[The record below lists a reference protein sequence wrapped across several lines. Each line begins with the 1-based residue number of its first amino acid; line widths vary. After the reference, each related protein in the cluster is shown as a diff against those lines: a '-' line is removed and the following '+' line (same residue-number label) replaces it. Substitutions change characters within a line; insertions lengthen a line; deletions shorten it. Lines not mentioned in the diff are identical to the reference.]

1 MDAPSG
7 ETADGHNRGSW
18 TSELCQFSYAR
29 FHLYLT
35 IPPTVFLY
43 LLNRPFLTRLDRAK
57 LIFLPVIAFVWT
69 TPWDNELVR
78 QRAWR
83 YPRSC
88 VMGTVGYVP
97 IEEYFFFIIQSVK
110 TTLFA
115 SFMTRWLLP
124 TFYVFETRAEKQ
136 SSLFARWSFVAV
148 SCCFT
153 ALLAGLA
160 MTRPGQHTYYL
171 GMILWWCS
179 LPLALLGW
187 GSSNFVA
194 RMPWRAGKGAF
205 LITLLLPTAYLWAT
219 DIFALR
225 RGTWHINEATSLNIF
240 PIPDLPIEEM
250 IFFFVTNLLL
260 VVASFTFDRCITLAR
275 LGVGVSRRERADS
288 STPPFS
294 PSYLPLN
301 LETIKALWGTFVVMD
316 PPAEDTTGGYDGL
329 SAQCRD
335 LATSLDILS
344 NASKSFSMAS
354 LLLPWDLRSDLSVL
368 YAFCRAAD
376 DCIDDEESVP
386 ESESDH
392 GNAKIRRIALLKDLI
407 AAIYKPNSTESQA
420 RAAIRDTLRRFT
432 DQESKGK
439 GTNDLKCQSQEQ
451 LRASAS
457 SVVPLRNLVPRSLW
471 KELLRGYEKDMHLD
485 MKGIGTALE
494 SMEDVVEYAQ
504 CVAGCI
510 GEMCV
515 RVVLGRCGVI
525 VPSLEDLNLKR
536 TIDLDKET
544 LEPLAED
551 DVSLLQ
557 RPEGST
563 SSASRA
569 TARYLIH
576 HARRMGVSL
585 QLVNIA
591 RDVVDDSIKL
601 RRCYLPREL
610 IERNEPAQP
619 VLEALFAGKVS
630 SDAKGSKDTI
640 SPASLRPYCL
650 QLLKIASSLYTASF
664 PSIQALS
671 SKPTQS
677 GLRAA
682 CAVYFAIS
690 QSILEQS
697 EEEIRAGKRARM
709 SKWRRAYIATKAV
722 YLGRG

>member
-1 MDAPSG
+1 
-7 ETADGHNRGSW
+7 
-18 TSELCQFSYAR
+18 
-29 FHLYLT
+29 
-35 IPPTVFLY
+35 
-43 LLNRPFLTRLDRAK
+43 
-57 LIFLPVIAFVWT
+57 
-69 TPWDNELVR
+69 
-78 QRAWR
+78 
-83 YPRSC
+83 
-88 VMGTVGYVP
+88 
-97 IEEYFFFIIQSVK
+97 
-110 TTLFA
+110 
-115 SFMTRWLLP
+115 MTRWLLP
-124 TFYVFETRAEKQ
+124 TFYVFETRAKKQ
-136 SSLFARWSFVAV
+136 RNFFARWSVVAV
-148 SCCFT
+148 SCCLM

-160 MTRPGQHTYYL
+160 MTRPGEHSYYL
-171 GMILWWCS
+171 GMIMWWCS

-194 RMPWRAGKGAF
+194 RMPWKGGKGAF
-205 LITLLLPTAYLWAT
+205 LVTLLLPTAYLWAT

-225 RGTWHINEATSLNIF
+225 RGTWHINVSHTVTSSRINDFGYMIDGLKISPFLPQEATSLNVF

-250 IFFFVTNLLL
+250 VFFFVTNLLL
-260 VVASFTFDRCITLAR
+260 VIASFTFDRCITLAR
-275 LGVGVSRRERADS
+275 LGVGVYKGQQEDS
-288 STPPFS
+288 SSPPFS
-294 PSYLPLN
+294 PSYLPLD
-301 LETIKALWGTFVVMD
+301 LETIKALWGTFVVAD
-316 PPAEDTTGGYDGL
+316 PPDEASTGSYDGL
-329 SAQCRD
+329 SAQSRD
-335 LATSLDILS
+335 LATSLNILS

-376 DCIDDEESVP
+376 DCIDDEAAVA

-392 GNAKIRRIALLKDLI
+392 GNAKMRRIDLLKELV
-407 AAIYKPNSTESQA
+407 ASIYTPDSTEAQA
-420 RAAIRDTLRRFT
+420 RAAIRDTLTHFT
-432 DQESKGK
+432 EKESIGK
-439 GTNDLKCQSQEQ
+439 GTNDLTANSQEQ

-457 SVVPLRNLVPRSLW
+457 SVVPLRKLVPRSLW
-471 KELLRGYEKDMHLD
+471 EELLCGYEKDMQLD
-485 MKGIGTALE
+485 MRGLGAAFE
-494 SMEDVVEYAQ
+494 SMEDVIEYAQ

-525 VPSLEDLNLKR
+525 VPSLEELNLKR

-544 LEPLAED
+544 MEPLREV
-551 DVSLLQ
+551 DVGLRH
-557 RPEGST
+557 RPEESA

-591 RDVVDDSIKL
+591 RDVVDDSVKL

-610 IERNEPAQP
+610 IEKNEPAQA
-619 VLEALFAGKVS
+619 VLQALFTGKVS
-630 SDAKGSKDTI
+630 SDTKTSKESI

-650 QLLKIASSLYTASF
+650 QLLKVASSLYTTSF

-690 QSILEQS
+690 QSILEQT

-709 SKWRRAYIATKAV
+709 SKWRRAVIATKAV
-722 YLGRG
+722 YLERG

>member
-1 MDAPSG
+1 MPLRTVLMHG
-7 ETADGHNRGSW
+7 RPH
-18 TSELCQFSYAR
+18 
-29 FHLYLT
+29 
-35 IPPTVFLY
+35 PPLS
-43 LLNRPFLTRLDRAK
+43 
-57 LIFLPVIAFVWT
+57 
-69 TPWDNELVR
+69 
-78 QRAWR
+78 Q
-83 YPRSC
+83 
-88 VMGTVGYVP
+88 
-97 IEEYFFFIIQSVK
+97 
-110 TTLFA
+110 
-115 SFMTRWLLP
+115 
-124 TFYVFETRAEKQ
+124 
-136 SSLFARWSFVAV
+136 
-148 SCCFT
+148 
-153 ALLAGLA
+153 
-160 MTRPGQHTYYL
+160 
-171 GMILWWCS
+171 
-179 LPLALLGW
+179 
-187 GSSNFVA
+187 
-194 RMPWRAGKGAF
+194 
-205 LITLLLPTAYLWAT
+205 
-219 DIFALR
+219 
-225 RGTWHINEATSLNIF
+225 EATSLNIF

-260 VVASFTFDRCITLAR
+260 VIASYTFDRCITLAR
-275 LGVGVSRRERADS
+275 LGVGVSRREHEDS
-288 STPPFS
+288 LTPPFS
-294 PSYLPLN
+294 PSHLPLN
-301 LETIKALWGTFVVMD
+301 LETIKALWGTFVVAD
-316 PPAEDTTGGYDGL
+316 PPLEKPTSTYDGL
-329 SAQCRD
+329 SAQSRD
-335 LATSLDILS
+335 LATSLNILS

-376 DCIDDEESVP
+376 DCIDDEASVP
-386 ESESDH
+386 ESEIDH
-392 GNAKIRRIALLKDLI
+392 GNAKTRRIALLKDLV
-407 AAIYKPNSTESQA
+407 ASIYKPDSTESQA
-420 RAAIRDTLRRFT
+420 RAAVRATLDRFAE
-432 DQESKGK
+432 QESNGK
-439 GTNDLKCQSQEQ
+439 GTNDLKSRSQEQ

-457 SVVPLRNLVPRSLW
+457 SVVPLRKLVPRSLW
-471 KELLRGYEKDMHLD
+471 EELLRGYQKDMQLD
-485 MKGIGTALE
+485 LKGLDAALE
-494 SMEDVVEYAQ
+494 SMEEVIEYAQ

-525 VPSLEDLNLKR
+525 VPSLEELNLKR

-544 LEPLAED
+544 MEPLGED
-551 DVSLLQ
+551 DVTLLQ

-591 RDVVDDSIKL
+591 RDVVDDSVKL

-610 IERNEPAQP
+610 IERKEPAQP
-619 VLEALFAGKVS
+619 ILQALFTGKVS
-630 SDAKGSKDTI
+630 SDTKLSKGTI

-709 SKWRRAYIATKAV
+709 SKWRRAFIATKAV